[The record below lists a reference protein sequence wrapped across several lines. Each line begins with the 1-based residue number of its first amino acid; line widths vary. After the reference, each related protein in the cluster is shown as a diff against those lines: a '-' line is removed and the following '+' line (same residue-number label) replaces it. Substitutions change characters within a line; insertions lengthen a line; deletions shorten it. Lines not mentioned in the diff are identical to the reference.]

1 MQDFSYKVR
10 YTRRKT
16 LGLYIHRN
24 GDIEVRAP
32 RAVAQRTIVN
42 FVEQNVSW
50 IEKQLATLG
59 DRVEHARL
67 SYEAE
72 STHYFLGSPQPLAQ
86 LLQTPS
92 HILDAQDPA
101 YTQQQLREW
110 YRLEAKLRF
119 PRILHR
125 YESWLSDHGLDYPE
139 IRIRSMRR
147 RWGSC
152 SSLGHINLNLWLIR
166 LPEEAIAY
174 VIAHELS
181 HLLEFNH
188 SSRFYRILDDIM
200 PEWKSCKQELEAHP
214 AALAMTF

>member
-32 RAVAQRTIVN
+32 RAAGQHAIVT

-50 IEKQLATLG
+50 IEKQLANLG
-59 DRVEHARL
+59 EFTEQVRL
-67 SYEAE
+67 SYD
-72 STHYFLGSPQPLAQ
+72 SDSQHYFLGASYPLQ
-86 LLQTPS
+86 YLLQTPS
-92 HILDAQDPA
+92 GSLDRQEAAFKQR
-101 YTQQQLREW
+101 QLREW
-110 YRLEAKLRF
+110 YRAEAKVRF
-119 PRILHR
+119 PQIMERF
-125 YESWLSDHGLDYPE
+125 EPWLDNYGLAYPQ

-166 LPEEAIAY
+166 LPETSIAY

-188 SSRFYRILDDIM
+188 SPRFYRILDDIM
-200 PEWKSCKQELEAHP
+200 PEWKLHKQLLEAHP
-214 AALAMTF
+214 AALLTTF